1 MIEKI
6 SMLPKRNELRNLGN
20 IRGFGSRADC
30 SYSSLE
36 GVRGHKI
43 GLKAQKCVFEESGP
57 IT

>member
-6 SMLPKRNELRNLGN
+6 SMLPIRNELRNLGN
-20 IRGFGSRADC
+20 LRGFGSRADC

-43 GLKAQKCVFEESGP
+43 GFEGTKVFFEESGP